1 MWHTMT
7 KEEIKRKLR
16 TDFDHGL
23 SSVEA
28 DIRHKQYGE
37 NKFENK
43 KKTNL
48 FIKFLLQFNDFMIII
63 LLLAAII
70 SAIMAYTTGSSDYLD
85 SVIIIGIVV
94 FNAILGLIQE
104 NRAEKAIDALAK
116 LSSPYAK
123 VKRDGKITDIPCVQV
138 VPGDIVLL
146 ETGNFVPADCRIIS
160 SNKLEI
166 EESALTGEAV
176 PVCKDSEKEINRNAM
191 PGDMLNMA
199 FATTT
204 IVKRTRRRCCM

>member
-7 KEEIKRKLR
+7 KDEIKRKLR
-16 TDFDHGL
+16 TDFDYGL
-23 SSVEA
+23 SSIEA
-28 DIRHKQYGE
+28 ENRYEQYGE
-37 NKFENK
+37 NKFKKK

-70 SAIMAYTTGSSDYLD
+70 SAGMAYATGSGDYLD

-104 NRAEKAIDALAK
+104 SKAEKAIDALAK

-123 VKRDGKITDIPCVQV
+123 VKRDGKIISIPCTEV

-146 ETGNFVPADCRIIS
+146 ETGNFVPADCRLIS
-160 SNKLEI
+160 SNRLEI

-176 PVCKDSEKEINRNAM
+176 PVYKDSEKDVGRYAM
-191 PGDMLNMA
+191 PGDMVNMA

-204 IVKRTRRRCCM
+204 IVKRTWRRYCM